1 MRDAISAALKVAM
14 QNRNK
19 CELNTLRLILATIKD
34 RDISQRNGGDGRI
47 SDAEILE
54 VLAKMVKQRNESAR
68 VYEEAGRLELAEEER
83 REIVVIQNFL
93 PQKMDV
99 DETKAA
105 CQNAISSCGAAG
117 LRDMG
122 KVMGALKGK
131 YPGQMD
137 FGKAS
142 GIVKE
147 LLA

>member
-1 MRDAISAALKVAM
+1 MRDEISSALKAAM

-19 CELNTLRLILATIKD
+19 CETNTLRLITAAIMD

-47 SDAEILE
+47 SDAEILD
-54 VLAKMVKQRNESAR
+54 VLAKMVKQREESAR
-68 VYEEAGRLELAEEER
+68 IYEEAGRLELAEEER
-83 REIVVIQNFL
+83 NEIAVIKHFL
-93 PQKMDV
+93 PQQMDV
-99 DETKAA
+99 DETKTA

-122 KVMGALKGK
+122 KVMGELKGK

-142 GIVKE
+142 GIVKG
-147 LLA
+147 LLG